1 MKKRDGFSLNGG
13 IYIEKI
19 LVKKKRKKE
28 KEKKKKT
35 KITFDIDE
43 KIVYVVATRKI

>member
-1 MKKRDGFSLNGG
+1 MKGYTKEMHFFLNKIAKTKKRDGFSLNGG

-28 KEKKKKT
+28 KEKKKK
-35 KITFDIDE
+35 
-43 KIVYVVATRKI
+43 RK